1 MALSL
6 HYYFILFFLLTI
18 SKSNSNPSL
27 QNDSNAD
34 GFKKWV
40 SWNVQTYKRSSSF
53 EANLGSNRL
62 ADGPGPLDPKLAKA
76 EAAKVKYIVSQ
87 DGGGDYKSIREAV
100 ESIPLKNTRRV
111 ILDIKPGIYR
121 EKIVIPK
128 SMSFITFLGRSDSP
142 AVITGNDTAATIGPD
157 GKPMNTFH
165 SPTVAINS
173 NYFVAANIRF
183 ENTAPYPDVGQA
195 GGQAVALRISGDK
208 AAFYN
213 CSFYG
218 TQDTLYDH
226 KGLHYFKNCFIQG
239 SVDFIF
245 GYGRSL
251 YENCYL
257 NSIAK
262 RVASLTAQK
271 RTIATMESGFSF
283 TKSTVNGSGL
293 VYLGRA
299 WGDHSRVVFS
309 YTFMEKVVISGG
321 WSNWHIQLP
330 EESGVYYGE
339 YQCSGPG
346 ANWTGRV
353 HWAHLLTDEEA
364 QPFLGTYYVGG
375 ETWLLGPPVAP

>member
-1 MALSL
+1 ME
-6 HYYFILFFLLTI
+6 
-18 SKSNSNPSL
+18 N
-27 QNDSNAD
+27 
-34 GFKKWV
+34 
-40 SWNVQTYKRSSSF
+40 YKRS
-53 EANLGSNRL
+53 ADLDARAPVLAAGGGRGTMTRL
-62 ADGPGPLDPKLAKA
+62 DAKLVAA
-76 EAAKVKYIVSQ
+76 EGAKVRYIVSQ
-87 DGGGDYKSIREAV
+87 DGTGDYSSIREAV
-100 ESIPLKNTRRV
+100 ESIPLKNKRRV
-111 ILDIKPGIYR
+111 TLEIRPGTYR

-128 SMSFITFLGRSDSP
+128 SMAFVTLLGSP
-142 AVITGNDTAATIGPD
+142 DDPPLLTGNDTAATRGRD
-157 GKPMNTFH
+157 GKALNTFH
-165 SPTVAINS
+165 SATVAVNS
-173 NYFVAANIRF
+173 NYFIAANIRF
-183 ENTAPYPDVGQA
+183 ENTAPYPDLGQN
-195 GGQAVALRISGDK
+195 GGQAVALRISGDR

-226 KGLHYFKNCFIQG
+226 KGLHYFNNCFIQG

-271 RTIATMESGFSF
+271 RTLKSIDSGFSF

-299 WGDHSRVVFS
+299 WGDRSRVVFS
-309 YTFMEKVVISGG
+309 YTYMDRVVVPDG
-321 WSNWHIQLP
+321 WDKWRIQRP

-353 HWAHLLTDEEA
+353 HWAHILTDEEA
-364 QPFLGTYYVGG
+364 KPFLGTYYVDGDS
-375 ETWLLGPPVAP
+375 WLMGPTMA